1 MTFFRQ
7 IRHNLNTAQ
16 PSGLAI
22 SRRAIAGLILI
33 LLPLLFFYPAVIGK
47 VVLMPGD
54 GWTQNLGVRVL
65 IGQMIAQ
72 GQVPF
77 WNPLIFAGTPLLAS
91 VYPGALYPPNWLFA
105 LFSPLVAMNIV
116 VITTYHIA
124 LIGSYFYG
132 RKVGMTRLGAILT
145 GTGFTFGAF
154 MICHLG
160 HTSRIAAAAWLP
172 WILLAVE
179 HLYCR
184 ASWRW
189 TALGASFIALQLFA
203 GEPQMNAYTAMVV
216 GAYGIFSLTLREAK
230 ESRWRFILMALV
242 MGLCGI
248 LLSAVQLFPER
259 ELLQQ
264 GERAKITLD
273 YFSQFSIP
281 PRQILGLIFPYF
293 FGGAATRPYLV
304 FYWGEWN
311 VAETASY
318 TGLLTLLLGLIA
330 IVKPLRN
337 RLIWFWLGT
346 AIVAILLAFGS
357 HLPFGLN
364 NLLYQVPVYNLF
376 RAPGRHILEF
386 TFALAVLAGFGVTN
400 LTRLSREEARRPYLI
415 AAGILSSVFFLTTV
429 IYRFYG
435 EGLKSSLPRPDYANS
450 LANAEFLLPLVC
462 LLSSFVVVWFY
473 IRKRTLFGG
482 GLLIVVLLFDL
493 ATFGQ
498 IFEWVVIPF
507 HKYESRV
514 TDQPTTTYLKKI
526 DPDLNSF
533 RIASQT
539 LRPFLDNYDMLNYP
553 NVSIGRGIQSVNG
566 YDALRLQRTATL
578 GGEMT
583 LDGIPQDWSVYNN
596 NHQGFNLLNVKYLMR
611 ERLSLSEAWRGILIE
626 GILFN
631 SATIDLKLTKGQH
644 EEITP
649 GSVVASEL
657 AIISSLGNSTHITDG
672 TPVVRVK
679 IYAKNG
685 TIIERE
691 IQTGRDTSEWAY
703 DRADVTTNAKHRRA
717 TIAES
722 WPLDGFQGHRFLAR
736 LKFARAEIERIEF
749 DYLLPEAEIMISRAS
764 LFDEQSST
772 STQLDNINLPPAR
785 WKKLD
790 SFGQVEIY
798 ENLKKMP
805 RAWLVKKI
813 VVQTSAEVQ
822 RIIRSGTFSDGS
834 PFDPAET
841 VLMETEDFGGRE
853 ISLPSMGEL
862 SNPVAN
868 ITNYS
873 AHHIKLET
881 DNPADSFLVLSEIYY
896 RGWDARVDGKK
907 APVYRVNHALRGI
920 SLPPGKHQIEFVYRA
935 PSFWNGAI
943 YASLGFLFLL
953 IGGIFSLTRHR
964 SENSEKNVLNHL
976 AQNIRLELAQLK
988 LPTENVAPVTFNF
1001 VELNQA
1007 FIPAIILLGFCSLW
1021 MIYVNNLNF
1030 LPIRSDGVGY
1040 YLYLPAVF
1048 IDKDLTLETTINRQ
1062 FAGKAEEWMGVAR
1075 YPTTGRLLNR
1085 YPIGEAIMLSPF
1097 FLTGHIIAKLLGVS
1111 ADGFSWPYQL
1121 TAAFAGLF
1129 YLIAGLILLRNI
1141 LSQYFSIPATFLSL
1155 IAITFG
1161 TNLFHYGTCDNIFSH
1176 IFSFFLF
1183 CTLLFLSNKIYQQ
1196 PDKLHF
1202 ILLGIAGGLLTI
1214 VRPTN
1219 VLFLVF
1225 VPLLNVYNL
1234 ETLKG
1239 RLKFV
1244 SSQLSSVVTCAVA
1257 YLLMIFPLLLYWKF
1271 ITGRWLVNSYQG
1283 LSFNWTNPEIIN
1295 VLFSVRKGLLFWS
1308 PFLILGIIGLFF
1320 VTRYWKGILLPA
1332 VMLLLL
1338 HTYVV
1343 SSWPAWWYGGSFGHR
1358 AFTETLPIFAIGY
1371 AALLETT
1378 REKPVVYRGILIGS
1392 CLLMLLSIK
1401 SMIQYWNGVIPY
1413 DESTIAILV
1422 STFFQLAK

>member
-7 IRHNLNTAQ
+7 TSLPPATNQ
-16 PSGLAI
+16 SSGIAI
-22 SRRAIAGLILI
+22 SRRVITASILI
-33 LLPLLFFYPAVIGK
+33 LLPLIFFYPAVIGK

-65 IGQMIAQ
+65 IGQMMAQ
-72 GQVPF
+72 GQIPF

-116 VITTYHIA
+116 VITTYHLA
-124 LIGSYFYG
+124 LIGSYLYA
-132 RKVGMTRLGAILT
+132 RKVGMTRLGAIIT

-172 WILLAVE
+172 WVLLAVE
-179 HLYCR
+179 HLYWR

-189 TALGASFIALQLFA
+189 AGLGALFVALQLFA

-216 GAYGIFSLTLREAK
+216 GAYGLFSLTLREAQEK
-230 ESRWRFILMALV
+230 RWRFMAMALV
-242 MGLCGI
+242 MGVCGMM
-248 LLSAVQLFPER
+248 LSAIQLFPER

-281 PRQILGLIFPYF
+281 PRQILGMIFPYF

-304 FYWGEWN
+304 YYWGEWN

-330 IVKPLRN
+330 IFKPLHN

-346 AIVAILLAFGS
+346 AVVAMLLAFGS
-357 HLPFGLN
+357 YLPFGLN

-386 TFALAVLAGFGVTN
+386 TFALAVLAGFGTTN
-400 LTRLSREEARRPYLI
+400 LTRLSREETRRPFLM
-415 AAGILSSVFFLTTV
+415 AAGLLTSVFIVTTI
-429 IYRFYG
+429 IYRYFS
-435 EGLKSSLPRPDYANS
+435 EGLKTSIQRPDYASS
-450 LANAEFLLPLVC
+450 LANAEFLLPLLC
-462 LLSSFVVVWFY
+462 LISSLVVVWFY
-473 IRKRTLFGG
+473 SQKRTLLSGG
-482 GLLIVVLLFDL
+482 WLIVVLLFDL

-498 IFEWVVIPF
+498 IFEWVVIPY
-507 HKYESRV
+507 HKYETRV
-514 TDQPTTTYLKKI
+514 TDQPSTTYLKQR

-566 YDALRLQRTATL
+566 YDALRLQRAATL

-611 ERLSLSEAWRGILIE
+611 ERLSLSEAWRGLLIE
-626 GILFN
+626 GVLFN

-649 GSVVASEL
+649 GAVIADEL
-657 AIISSLGNSTHITDG
+657 AVISSLGNSAHITDA
-672 TPVVRVK
+672 TPVVKVK
-679 IYAKNG
+679 IHTKDG
-685 TIIERE
+685 KIIERE
-691 IQTGRDTSEWAY
+691 IQAGRDTAEWAY
-703 DRADVTTNAKHRRA
+703 DRADVTANAKHHRA
-717 TIAES
+717 PIAES
-722 WPLDGFQGHRFLAR
+722 WPLGEFQGHRFLAR
-736 LKFARAEIERIEF
+736 LKFDRAEIERIEF
-749 DYLLPEAEIMISRAS
+749 DYLLPEAEILIARAS
-764 LFDEQSST
+764 LFDGQTNT

-785 WKKLD
+785 WKKLE

-805 RAWLVKKI
+805 RAWLAQKI
-813 VVQTSAEVQ
+813 VVQPSIEVQ

-834 PFDPAET
+834 PFDPGET

-853 ISLPSMGEL
+853 ITLPSIGEL

-868 ITNYS
+868 VTSYS
-873 AHHIKLET
+873 AHRIKLET
-881 DNPADSFLVLSEIYY
+881 DNPTASFLVLSEIYY
-896 RGWDARVDGKK
+896 RGWDARIDGQK
-907 APVYRVNHALRGI
+907 APVYRVDHALRGVAL
-920 SLPPGKHQIEFVYRA
+920 SPGKHQIEFAYRA

-943 YASLGFLFLL
+943 YAALGLL
-953 IGGIFSLTRHR
+953 ILVVGGVFNLTRQR
-964 SENSEKNVLNHL
+964 TEINQGNLLTRFNKNL
-976 AQNIRLELAQLK
+976 RTELLSFK
-988 LPTENVAPVTFNF
+988 LPADHAAPVTFNF
-1001 VELNQA
+1001 AKLNQA
-1007 FIPAIILLGFCSLW
+1007 FIPAMILLGCCSLW
-1021 MIYVNNLNF
+1021 MIYVNNLAF

-1048 IDKDLTLETTINRQ
+1048 IDHDLTLETTIKRQ
-1062 FAGKAEEWMGVAR
+1062 FGGKAEEWMGVAR
-1075 YPTTGRLLNR
+1075 YPATGRLLNR
-1085 YPIGEAIMLSPF
+1085 YPIGEAVMLSPF
-1097 FLTGHIIAKLLGVS
+1097 FIVGHLMAKLLGVT

-1129 YLIAGLILLRNI
+1129 YLIAGLNLLRNI
-1141 LSQYFSIPATFLSL
+1141 LSQYFSLPTTFFTLL
-1155 IAITFG
+1155 AITFG

-1183 CTLLFLSNKIYQQ
+1183 CALLYLTNKIYQQ
-1196 PDKLHF
+1196 PDKLAF
-1202 ILLGIAGGLLTI
+1202 ILLGIVGGLLTI

-1219 VLFLVF
+1219 ILFLIS
-1225 VPLLNVYNL
+1225 VPLLNVDGI
-1234 ETLKG
+1234 ETFKT
-1239 RLKFV
+1239 RLKFITD
-1244 SSQLSSVVTCAVA
+1244 QLSKVLSSAMA
-1257 YLLMIFPLLLYWKF
+1257 YLLMIAPLLLYWKF

-1295 VLFSVRKGLLFWS
+1295 VLLSVRKGLFFWS
-1308 PFLILGIIGLFF
+1308 PLLIIALIGLFF
-1320 VTRYWKGILLPA
+1320 VSRYWKGIFLPA
-1332 VMLLLL
+1332 IILLLL

-1378 REKPVVYRGILIGS
+1378 RKKPLLHRSVLITS

-1401 SMIQYWNGVIPY
+1401 FMIQYWNGVIPY
-1413 DESTIAILV
+1413 DESTIGILT